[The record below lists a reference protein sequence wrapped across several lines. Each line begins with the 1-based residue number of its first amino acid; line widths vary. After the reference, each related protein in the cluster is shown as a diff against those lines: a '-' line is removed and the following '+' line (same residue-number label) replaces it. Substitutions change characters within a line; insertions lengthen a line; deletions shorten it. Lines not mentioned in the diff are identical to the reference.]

1 VLLLACTVRN
11 QETLDAF
18 MQLLSKY
25 HGLITCSSCSV
36 RYSTVSTLSLVSET
50 TDLEATEEDMPAP
63 TALPYLTDVP
73 VKIYRISA
81 RMRE

>member
-1 VLLLACTVRN
+1 MLLLACTVRN

-25 HGLITCSSCSV
+25 IGLVTCFLCSV
-36 RYSTVSTLSLVSET
+36 WCITVSTLSLVSET
-50 TDLEATEEDMPAP
+50 TDLEATEEDMPEP
-63 TALPYLTDVP
+63 TVLPYLTDVP

-81 RMRE
+81 RM

>member
-1 VLLLACTVRN
+1 MLLLACTVRN

-18 MQLLSKY
+18 MQLLGKY
-25 HGLITCSSCSV
+25 HGLVTCSSCSAWC
-36 RYSTVSTLSLVSET
+36 STVSTLSLVSET

-63 TALPYLTDVP
+63 TVLPYLTDVP

-81 RMRE
+81 RM

>member
-1 VLLLACTVRN
+1 VLFLACTVRN

-36 RYSTVSTLSLVSET
+36 WFSTLSTLSLVSET
-50 TDLEATEEDMPAP
+50 MDLEANEEDMPAP
-63 TALPYLTDVP
+63 TVLSYLTDVP

-81 RMRE
+81 RM